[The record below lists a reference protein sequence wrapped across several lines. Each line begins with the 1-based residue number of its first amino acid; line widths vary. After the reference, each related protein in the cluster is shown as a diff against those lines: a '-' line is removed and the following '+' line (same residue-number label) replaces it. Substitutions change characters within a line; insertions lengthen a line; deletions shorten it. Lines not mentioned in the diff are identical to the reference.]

1 MGVNRAGANAAP
13 MMATTHVLVAA
24 GVASLTALVAPE
36 HAPTAAAAAGLGGL
50 FPDLDIYAGHRR
62 TLHFPVYAGAA
73 ALVALAVAAA
83 TSTTVTVTAAA
94 FLGGAALHAAM
105 DALGGG
111 LELRPWEGRSERAVY
126 SHYHGRWLAPRRWV
140 RYDGAPEDLLLAGV
154 TAVPTALL
162 VDGALPAVSTILAVS
177 TVYVALRRRLAA
189 LWACL
194 ADHLV
199 SRLPPD
205 FRGHVPERFVEGE

>member
-1 MGVNRAGANAAP
+1 MLPHLEGLA

-36 HAPTAAAAAGLGGL
+36 HAPEAAVAAGLGGL

-62 TLHFPVYAGAA
+62 TLHFPVYATGAA
-73 ALVALAVAAA
+73 LAALALAVV
-83 TSTTVTVTAAA
+83 SPSMVTVAVAA
-94 FLGGAALHAAM
+94 FLVGAALHATM

-140 RYDGAPEDLLLAGV
+140 RYDGAPEDLLLASV
-154 TAVPTALL
+154 AAVPTVLL
-162 VDGALPAVSTILAVS
+162 VDGALPVVGGILAFS
-177 TVYVALRRRLAA
+177 AGYVALRRRLAT
-189 LWACL
+189 LWVRL
-194 ADHLV
+194 ADALV
-199 SRLPPD
+199 PRLPPSLQH
-205 FRGHVPERFVEGE
+205 RVPERFVDAD